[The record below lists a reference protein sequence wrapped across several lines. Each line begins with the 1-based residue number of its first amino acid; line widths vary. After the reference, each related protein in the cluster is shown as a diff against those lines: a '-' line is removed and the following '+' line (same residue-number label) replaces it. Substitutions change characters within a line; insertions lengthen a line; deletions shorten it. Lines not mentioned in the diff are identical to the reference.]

1 MEGRAVA
8 ASGVEVTENVEV
20 LDGGELE
27 RIQGVMREVV
37 RKASAREGTCVYRGE
52 PECYCVV
59 SSRLYRQCPN
69 SENEAFDMGRVEQE
83 MAENARQYTTVADD
97 GEILTEIQYF
107 GGATNLID
115 FTDDYLVALF
125 FASVEGDGKDGRV
138 VLHWP
143 ESETMV
149 TPKQTISRVVSQKS
163 VFVRPRRGFIVPDAR
178 DETVVVPGNL
188 KASLLSFLERFHG
201 ISERTVYNDIHGFI
215 GHQTPSR
222 SRYAREFP
230 GSRERT
236 RRDVRG
242 DLKRCLA
249 ETRVDICVM
258 RMRHAHHQRAMVYA
272 SDENSSLFFI
282 KAIPTTYE
290 PPMITYPFQLSA
302 EEAVVL
308 FTYFIEENAHGVEL
322 ESVYCGRGEA
332 HLYQGATDLAMRDF
346 DEALARD
353 AEMAVAYHGRGNAY
367 WQQGRADRAMADWEK
382 ALRLKPDLPAALID
396 RGNAHR
402 EGAALEEAIRDFDAA
417 IAIMDMGSYRELTGI
432 GDGQFYRAV
441 ARCVQADW
449 LGAKGDLEAAR
460 QAGVLVASSFRNI
473 YGDVPGFEARYDVR
487 VPSVVKTMLHVPN
500 PLTGWW
506 VCWLAGRRNWREG
519 HRRIKVM
526 AGRPRDCSLAMAVM
540 SAPPNARRRV
550 RSLPSI
556 KKKIAGSTGISRDL
570 PGCDPWWGQRLTRIG
585 RQHWAV
591 PGAPDPRSAL
601 RGRVSRERPPRTT
614 KPGSRDDLVHT
625 GRPPRLGRPS
635 FLRRFSRDRRNRLKS
650 TENPTLAPA
659 RSRSASIGA
668 TGWRRGQS
676 RANPSRHDLGK
687 CLQIVGP
694 TSAIPGQ
701 RDDPGSAKIDGSLT
715 PVGSND
721 FRGGP
726 TYQVDRAD
734 AEFNATALGGWH
746 RAMRAV
752 DRGVRTRRTFRLFW
766 KVPEYSGSK
775 FWIDRGAALS
785 PRSSRAQGSVVRV

>member
-1 MEGRAVA
+1 M
-8 ASGVEVTENVEV
+8 EVTENVEV

-52 PECYCVV
+52 PECYRVV

-69 SENEAFDMGRVEQE
+69 SANEAFDIGRVEQE
-83 MAENARQYTTVADD
+83 MAENARRYTTVADD
-97 GEILTEIQYF
+97 GEILTEIQHF

-125 FASVEGDGKDGRV
+125 FASVEGEGKDGRV

-149 TPKQTISRVVSQKS
+149 TPKQTINRVVSQKS

-201 ISERTVYNDIHGFI
+201 ISKRTVYNDIHGFI

-249 ETRVDICVM
+249 EEELVDISVV
-258 RMRHAHHQRAMVYA
+258 RMRHAHHQRAMVYE
-272 SDENSSLFFI
+272 SDENSVFSVVS
-282 KAIPTTYE
+282 IPTTPLQTNYYDFE
-290 PPMITYPFQLSA
+290 LGA
-302 EEAVVL
+302 EEAVFL
-308 FTYFIEENAHGVEL
+308 FRYFIEENVRGVGL
-322 ESVYCGRGEA
+322 ASVYCSRGEA
-332 HLYQGATDLAMRDF
+332 HLYQGATDLAICDF

-367 WQQGRADRAMADWEK
+367 WQQGSADRAMADWEE

-396 RGNAHR
+396 RGNAYR
-402 EGAALEEAIRDFDAA
+402 EGGALEEAIRDFDAA

-473 YGDVPGFEARYDVR
+473 YGVVPEFEARYDVR
-487 VPSVVKTMLHVPN
+487 VPSVVATMLYVP
-500 PLTGWW
+500 
-506 VCWLAGRRNWREG
+506 
-519 HRRIKVM
+519 
-526 AGRPRDCSLAMAVM
+526 
-540 SAPPNARRRV
+540 
-550 RSLPSI
+550 
-556 KKKIAGSTGISRDL
+556 
-570 PGCDPWWGQRLTRIG
+570 
-585 RQHWAV
+585 
-591 PGAPDPRSAL
+591 
-601 RGRVSRERPPRTT
+601 
-614 KPGSRDDLVHT
+614 
-625 GRPPRLGRPS
+625 
-635 FLRRFSRDRRNRLKS
+635 
-650 TENPTLAPA
+650 
-659 RSRSASIGA
+659 
-668 TGWRRGQS
+668 
-676 RANPSRHDLGK
+676 
-687 CLQIVGP
+687 
-694 TSAIPGQ
+694 
-701 RDDPGSAKIDGSLT
+701 
-715 PVGSND
+715 
-721 FRGGP
+721 
-726 TYQVDRAD
+726 
-734 AEFNATALGGWH
+734 
-746 RAMRAV
+746 
-752 DRGVRTRRTFRLFW
+752 
-766 KVPEYSGSK
+766 
-775 FWIDRGAALS
+775 
-785 PRSSRAQGSVVRV
+785 